1 MERFRSLAVV
11 IMKGPGA
18 LERVRHWGR
27 TLGRRLGHTSPLVVA
42 MAVLSL
48 GLIVASDTLVK
59 GLRSGRDSLTVTGA
73 STERIRSDAVDW
85 SVDVAVSAAS
95 QQQSYRD
102 LQPLVRRTRAF
113 LLQQGVQGD
122 EMELGA
128 VRTDSNEVRD
138 PRTGTLVSLTW
149 TSRQMVKVNSRDVDR
164 IQRVSGQ
171 IGALIGEGV
180 PLTINPPAY
189 TFTRLAEKRVEML
202 AKATRDAR
210 ARAVAIARE
219 AGSSIG
225 PITNADTGS
234 FQITVPDSTDMN
246 NSGSYDTTTI
256 NKDITAVMAVTFRV
270 Q

>member
-1 MERFRSLAVV
+1 MQGPGPLGSARSWGRSL
-11 IMKGPGA
+11 GRW
-18 LERVRHWGR
+18 LRH
-27 TLGRRLGHTSPLVVA
+27 TPPLVLA

-48 GLIVASDTLVK
+48 GLLGASHTLVK
-59 GLRSGRDSLTVTGA
+59 GLRSGKDSITVTGA

-85 SVDVAVSAAS
+85 SVDVGVSAAT
-95 QQQSYRD
+95 QQQAYRA
-102 LQPLVRRTRAF
+102 LQPLVQRTRTF
-113 LLQQGVQGD
+113 LLNQGIKPT
-122 EMELGA
+122 ELELGA
-128 VRTDSNEVRD
+128 VRSDANEVRD
-138 PRTGTLVSLTW
+138 PRTGALVSLTW
-149 TSRQMVKVNSRDVDR
+149 TSRQMVKVNSRDVER
-164 IQRVSGQ
+164 IQRVSGE

-210 ARAVAIARE
+210 ERAVAIARE

-246 NSGSYDTTTI
+246 NSGSYDTSTI

-270 Q
+270 H

>member
-1 MERFRSLAVV
+1 MQ
-11 IMKGPGA
+11 GPGP
-18 LERVRHWGR
+18 LDGLRRCGR
-27 TLGRRLGHTSPLVVA
+27 TLGRRLQRTPPLVLA

-48 GLIVASDTLVK
+48 GLITASDILMK
-59 GLRSGRDSLTVTGA
+59 GLRGGRDSITVTGA

-85 SVDVAVSAAS
+85 SVDVGVSAPS
-95 QQQSYRD
+95 QQQSYRA
-102 LQPLVRRTRAF
+102 LQPLVQRTRAF
-113 LLQQGVQGD
+113 LLEQGIQAS

-164 IQRVSGQ
+164 IQRVSGL

-210 ARAVAIARE
+210 ERAVAIARE

>member
-1 MERFRSLAVV
+1 
-11 IMKGPGA
+11 MKGPGT
-18 LERVRHWGR
+18 LGDVHRWGR
-27 TLGRRLGHTSPLVVA
+27 SLGRRLGHTPPLVLA
-42 MAVLSL
+42 MAVLAL
-48 GLIVASDTLVK
+48 GLIIASDILVK
-59 GLRSGRDSLTVTGA
+59 GLRSGRDSITVTGA

-85 SVDVAVSAAS
+85 SVDVGVSAAT
-95 QQQSYRD
+95 QQQSYRA
-102 LQPLVRRTRAF
+102 LQPLVQRTRAF
-113 LLQQGVQGD
+113 LLRQGIQAG

-128 VRTDSNEVRD
+128 VRSDSNEVRD
-138 PRTGTLVSLTW
+138 PRSGTLVSLSW
-149 TSRQMVKVNSRDVDR
+149 TSRQTVKVNSRDVDR
-164 IQRVSGQ
+164 IQRISGR
-171 IGALIGEGV
+171 IGTLIGEGV

-189 TFTRLAEKRVEML
+189 TFTHLAEKRVEML

-210 ARAVAIARE
+210 ERAVAIARE

>member
-1 MERFRSLAVV
+1 MTMQGPGPLASLRPWGRSLS
-11 IMKGPGA
+11 
-18 LERVRHWGR
+18 
-27 TLGRRLGHTSPLVVA
+27 RRLGRTPPLVLA

-48 GLIVASDTLVK
+48 GLVIASHTLVK
-59 GLRSGRDSLTVTGA
+59 GLRGGNDSITVTGA

-85 SVDVAVSAAS
+85 WVDVGVSAPS
-95 QQQSYRD
+95 QQQAYKA
-102 LQPLVRRTRAF
+102 LQPLVQRTRAF
-113 LLQQGVQGD
+113 LRKAGVKAE
-122 EMELGA
+122 EMELAA
-128 VRTDSNEVRD
+128 VRSDSSEVRD

-164 IQRVSGQ
+164 IQRVAGQ
-171 IGALIGEGV
+171 VGALIGEGV

-210 ARAVAIARE
+210 DRAVAIARE

-234 FQITVPDSTDMN
+234 FQITVPDSTDIN
-246 NSGSYDTTTI
+246 NSGSYDTSTI

-270 Q
+270 E

>member
-1 MERFRSLAVV
+1 MQGSGSVA
-11 IMKGPGA
+11 
-18 LERVRHWGR
+18 RVRHWGR
-27 TLGRRLGHTSPLVVA
+27 SLTRRLERTPSLVLA

-48 GLIVASDTLVK
+48 GLIVASETLVR
-59 GLRSGRDSLTVTGA
+59 GLRGGRDSITVTGA

-85 SVDVAVSAAS
+85 SVDVGVSAAS

-102 LQPLVRRTRAF
+102 LQPLVQRTRAF
-113 LLQQGVQGD
+113 LLQQGIRPD
-122 EMELGA
+122 ELELAA
-128 VRTDSNEVRD
+128 VRSDSNEVRD

-171 IGALIGEGV
+171 IGSLIGEGV
-180 PLTINPPAY
+180 PLTIYPPAY

-210 ARAVAIARE
+210 ERAVAIARE
-219 AGSSIG
+219 AGSGIG

-234 FQITVPDSTDMN
+234 FQITVPDSTDIS
-246 NSGSYDTTTI
+246 NSGSYDTSTI

-270 Q
+270 H